1 MAETLEE
8 YLVKLGWDIDE
19 MSFSKALGMITRVE
33 GGSAKMVGSLISNT
47 AKGAAALASVFLAL
61 ELGVAKTISKVAD
74 ADLEVERFAR
84 KMWTTETKARSF
96 TTALSA
102 MGASYND
109 IFYMTPE
116 EYNSFMTLNSLGQ
129 QLEAPKA
136 LQDDL
141 RLVRDIQFEFAKMKM
156 EANYA
161 TQWVAYYFIEHFKIP
176 MQEGKT
182 ALASLNDYIM
192 KNMPQIT
199 KKVADFLI
207 KIVDAGTIVV
217 RVIRLVG
224 SVLTNVVDLF
234 PAGMLKIAA
243 AIAAVTALIMTNPL
257 IAFLVGL
264 FMLLED
270 FAVWQKGGKAA
281 LGGIWDM
288 FAEIG
293 KETDTSGLDDIKQV
307 LDDIWTSA
315 NNLWETLGN
324 LITRFVEFGDESGL
338 FKKIWESLTDI
349 FNLAA
354 KALHSITKDLEKLS
368 EINSF
373 GKLKDFL
380 NRVTDVDTGSATAMA
395 LQGTGFGP
403 LVSLARDFYNGIKGG
418 RAGKQTGTTL
428 SGIVLGNKN
437 LSLLTDRQKDMI
449 NNTTSSTID
458 SNNTTS
464 IEVNVYEARNAQ
476 ESASEV
482 GKIFKNRQFA
492 NPLLP

>member
-8 YLVKLGWDIDE
+8 YLVKLGWNIDE
-19 MSFSKALGMITRVE
+19 MSFSKALGMITQVE
-33 GGSAKMVGSLISNT
+33 GGSAKMVGSLVSGT
-47 AKGAAALASVFLAL
+47 AKGAAALASMFLAL
-61 ELGVAKTISKVAD
+61 ELGIAKTISKVAE

-84 KMWTTETKARSF
+84 KMWTTEAKARSF

-182 ALASLNDYIM
+182 ALESLNDYIM

-199 KKVADFLI
+199 KKGADFLI
-207 KIVDAGTIVV
+207 KIVDAGTMVV
-217 RVIRLVG
+217 RVIKLVG
-224 SVLTNVVDLF
+224 SVFTNVVDLF
-234 PAGMLKIAA
+234 PVGMLKIAA
-243 AIAAVTALIMTNPL
+243 SIAAVTALIMTNPL

-270 FAVWQKGGKAA
+270 FAVWQKGGKSA
-281 LGGIWDM
+281 LGGIWEM

-293 KETDTSGLDDIKQV
+293 KGTDISGLDDIRDA
-307 LDDIWTSA
+307 LDNVWDSA
-315 NNLWETLGN
+315 NNLIKKLGD
-324 LITRFVEFGDESGL
+324 LIRKIIEFGNESGT
-338 FKKIWESLTDI
+338 FKSAWEGIAEVFDLV
-349 FNLAA
+349 AA
-354 KALHSITKDLEKLS
+354 ALKSITEDLVKLS

-373 GKLKDFL
+373 GKLKDFF
-380 NRVTDVDTGSATAMA
+380 NRVTDVNTGSATAMA

-403 LVSLARDFYNGIKGG
+403 LVSLARDFYNEMKDGST
-418 RAGKQTGTTL
+418 GKQNGTPL
-428 SGIVLGNKN
+428 AGIVLGNKN
-437 LSLLTDRQKDMI
+437 LSLLTDRQKDMV
-449 NNTTSSTID
+449 NNSTSSTID

-464 IEVNVYEARNAQ
+464 IEVNVYEAQNAQ
-476 ESASEV
+476 ETASEV
-482 GKIFKNRQFA
+482 GKIFKNRRFA

>member
-19 MSFSKALGMITRVE
+19 MSFSKALGMISRVE
-33 GGSAKMVGSLISNT
+33 GGSAKMVGSLVSNT

-116 EYNSFMTLNSLGQ
+116 EYNSFMTLNNLGQ

-141 RLVRDIQFEFAKMKM
+141 RLVRDIQFEFSKMKM

-182 ALASLNDYIM
+182 ALESLNDYIM
-192 KNMPQIT
+192 KNMPQIA
-199 KKVADFLI
+199 KKVSHFLI
-207 KIVDAGTIVV
+207 EIVDAGTMVV
-217 RVIRLVG
+217 RVIKLVG
-224 SVLTNVVDLF
+224 SVLTNVVELF
-234 PAGMLKIAA
+234 PPGMLKIAA
-243 AIAAVTALIMTNPL
+243 AIAAITALIMANPL

-264 FMLLED
+264 FMVLED
-270 FAVWQKGGKAA
+270 LAVWQKGGKAA
-281 LGGIWDM
+281 LGGIWEM

-293 KETDTSGLDDIKQV
+293 RGTDTSGLDDIRQA
-307 LDDIWTSA
+307 LDNVWGSA
-315 NNLWETLGN
+315 NNLIKKLGD
-324 LITRFVEFGDESGL
+324 LIRKIIEFGDESGTFKAVWEAIAGL
-338 FKKIWESLTDI
+338 FDLVAASL
-349 FNLAA
+349 
-354 KALHSITKDLEKLS
+354 KSITEDLEKLS

-373 GKLKDFL
+373 SKLKDFF
-380 NRVTDVDTGSATAMA
+380 NRVTDVNTGSATAMA
-395 LQGTGFGP
+395 LQGTGIGP
-403 LVSLARDFYNGIKGG
+403 LLSLARDFYGETKSST
-418 RAGKQTGTTL
+418 GKQTGTPL

-437 LSLLTDRQKDMI
+437 LSFLTDRQKDMV

-464 IEVNVYEARNAQ
+464 IEVNVYEAQNAQ

-482 GKIFKNRQFA
+482 GKIFKNRQLA